1 MRHQEIGS
9 EKAKIGSQTSHLRI
23 NSRGEL
29 NRSPRLWLLRGTMD
43 LAKVLGSRSGSA
55 SVLAKL

>member
-1 MRHQEIGS
+1 MLHQEIGS
-9 EKAKIGSQTSHLRI
+9 EKANIGSQTSHLRI
-23 NSRGEL
+23 NARGEL
-29 NRSPRLWLLRGTMD
+29 NRSPKSWLLRGTMD

>member
-1 MRHQEIGS
+1 
-9 EKAKIGSQTSHLRI
+9 
-23 NSRGEL
+23 L
-29 NRSPRLWLLRGTMD
+29 NRSPKSWLLRGTMD